1 MGRPDDEL
9 DYAVAV
15 LRLLADRTR
24 LTILLMLGER
34 EYSVSEM
41 AEALDRPG
49 PAVSQHLARL
59 RAAGLVENRK
69 DGATVY
75 YSQPDARLRRFVTNA
90 VHLAEQALRE
100 QAQRAD
106 EQARGAGR
114 HSHRPTAGPKPDVNP
129 TARRTRRRERA

>member
-24 LTILLMLGER
+24 LTILLLLAER
-34 EYSVSEM
+34 EYSVSEI
-41 AEALDRPG
+41 AETLERPG

-90 VHLAEQALRE
+90 VHLSEQVLRE
-100 QAQRAD
+100 QAQA
-106 EQARGAGR
+106 AASSASGR
-114 HSHRPTAGPKPDVNP
+114 HSRTA
-129 TARRTRRRERA
+129 TAVKSDGEATRRRSRRRDRA